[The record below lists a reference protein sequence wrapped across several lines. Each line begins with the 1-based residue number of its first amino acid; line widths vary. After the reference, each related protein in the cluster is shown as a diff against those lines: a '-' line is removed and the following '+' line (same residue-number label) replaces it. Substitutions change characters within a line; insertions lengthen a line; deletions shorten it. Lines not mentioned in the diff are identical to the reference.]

1 MIKNYVYILFSET
14 LDQFYIGE
22 SIDIEERIKEHNSG
36 FYKNA
41 FTSKVNDWTLF
52 LKIVCKERVQAR
64 KIETHIK
71 SMKSKKY
78 INDLKDYPKI
88 IVRLKQRY

>member
-1 MIKNYVYILFSET
+1 MVVNYVYIIFSDK
-14 LDQFYIGE
+14 LNQFYIGE
-22 SIDIEERIKEHNSG
+22 AVDIEERIKEHNSG

-41 FTSKVNDWTLF
+41 FTSKGSDWRLF
-52 LKIVCKERVQAR
+52 LKIICKDRVQAR

-78 INDLKDYPKI
+78 INDLKAYPEI
-88 IVRLKQRY
+88 IDKLKQRY

>member
-1 MIKNYVYILFSET
+1 MIVNYVYILFSDT
-14 LDQFYIGE
+14 LNQFYIGE
-22 SIDIEERIKEHNSG
+22 SVDIEERVKEHNSG

-41 FTSKVNDWTLF
+41 FTSKVNGWRLF
-52 LKIVCKERVQAR
+52 LKIICKDRVQAR

-78 INDLKDYPKI
+78 INDLKDCHEI
-88 IVRLKQRY
+88 IDKLKQRY